1 MQWQPLYFEKSNR
14 PMNTTA
20 IYYKARTTGPIIE
33 KVIVATPSND
43 LAVVE
48 TPQASTRTGT
58 AKEP

>member
-14 PMNTTA
+14 PMNTTV
-20 IYYKARTTGPIIE
+20 IYYKTRTTGPIIG

-48 TPQASTRTGT
+48 PPQAS
-58 AKEP
+58 